1 MKEVSD
7 GMTKVLVTGGAG
19 FIGSNFI
26 RHVLSER
33 SDWTITNLDKL
44 TYAGNLENLKDVQDN
59 PRYHFVKGDIA
70 DRKFIGELLKQH
82 FQVLVNFAAE
92 SHVDRSITDA
102 SPFIET
108 NIKGTQV
115 LLEAAR
121 QYRVDLFVQVSTDE
135 VYGSLEPEEK
145 FTEETP
151 LSPNSP
157 YSASKAAA
165 DLLCHA
171 YHRTYGLPMIITR
184 CSNNYGPYQF
194 PEKLIPLV
202 ITNALEGREIPVY
215 GDGLNVRD
223 WIYVVDHCRAIER
236 VISQGRSGEVY
247 NIGGNCERTNIELVR
262 RILQILNKPES
273 LIKFVADR
281 PGHDR
286 RYAMDITK
294 IEREL
299 GWRPAISFEEGLE
312 ATVRWYMD
320 NESWCQRARS
330 GEYVEYYKRQYANR

>member
-1 MKEVSD
+1 MKEVRD
-7 GMTKVLVTGGAG
+7 AMTKVLVTGGAG

-70 DRKFIGELLKQH
+70 DRKFISELLKQH

-262 RILQILNKPES
+262 RILHLLNKPES